1 MHKADNIFLQNHK
14 HNPAPWQ
21 NKTVAGKRNGEPRY
35 VLQDRD
41 GVEIAHLSCTT
52 SITPEQFKNNR
63 KLIEHAP
70 EMLAALVELLYAADT
85 QGIRIEP
92 RLYALVAA
100 AGGPEIEPG
109 REPEVTEPTVLAPE
123 PPER

>member
-1 MHKADNIFLQNHK
+1 MHKPDNIFLQNHR

-41 GVEIAHLSCTT
+41 GAEIAHLFCNT
-52 SITPEQFKNNR
+52 SITPEQFKHNR
-63 KLIEHAP
+63 KLVEHAP

-85 QGIRIEP
+85 QGINIEP
-92 RLYALVAA
+92 KLYELVAA
-100 AGGPEIEPG
+100 AGGPEIKPG
-109 REPEVTEPTVLAPE
+109 SKLVHTEPETIAPE
-123 PPER
+123 PVKR